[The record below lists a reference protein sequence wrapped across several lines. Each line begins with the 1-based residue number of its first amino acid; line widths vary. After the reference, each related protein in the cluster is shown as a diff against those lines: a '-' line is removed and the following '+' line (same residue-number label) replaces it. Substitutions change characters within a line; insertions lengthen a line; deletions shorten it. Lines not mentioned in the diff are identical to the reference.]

1 MRAKAGKLLI
11 VIDTPILTAPF
22 VVQKLPEMMTNQQA
36 REQLLALLREKS
48 VSYGDF
54 LLSSGAR
61 SKYYIDC
68 RLTTLDAQGAWLVG
82 QVMHELIRAK
92 EKEIGATV
100 VAVGGLTM
108 GADPVALATSMFS
121 FFANDKPP
129 LQTFSVRKA
138 AKAHGQT
145 KLIEGNFK
153 AGDSVVVIDD
163 VVTRGDSTLAAID
176 ALVKEQAKIAFV
188 AVLVDR
194 QEGGRQKIEQLGYQA
209 VSAFR
214 KEELIDMSR
223 V

>member
-1 MRAKAGKLLI
+1 MQNTL
-11 VIDTPILTAPF
+11 
-22 VVQKLPEMMTNQQA
+22 TNQQA

-68 RLTTLDAQGAWLVG
+68 RLTTLDSRGAWLVG
-82 QVMHELIRAK
+82 QVMHELIRRK
-92 EKEIGATV
+92 EKEISGKISG
-100 VAVGGLTM
+100 VGGLTM

-121 FFANDKPP
+121 YFTNDKPL

-145 KLIEGNFK
+145 RLIEGNFK

-176 ALVKEQAKIAFV
+176 ALLKEQAKIVFV

-194 QEGGRQKIEQLGYQA
+194 QEGGRQKIEQLGYEV
-209 VSAFR
+209 VSAYK
-214 KEELIDMSR
+214 KEELIDASR
-223 V
+223 A